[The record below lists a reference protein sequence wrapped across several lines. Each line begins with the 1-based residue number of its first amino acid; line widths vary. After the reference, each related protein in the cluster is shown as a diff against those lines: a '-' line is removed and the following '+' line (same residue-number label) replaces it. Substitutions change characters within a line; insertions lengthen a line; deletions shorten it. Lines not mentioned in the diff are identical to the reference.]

1 MKIFVDENIPLITV
15 QTLREIGHDVIDIRG
30 TDDEGMADES
40 LWARVQQEKRLLI
53 TTDKGFTQY
62 RNEQHSGILI
72 VRLRQPNS
80 RKIHQRVMTAMNQF
94 TLEEWSGLIVVMRDI
109 VQSTWRTKL
118 KYKSQ

>member
-1 MKIFVDENIPLITV
+1 MKVW
-15 QTLREIGHDVIDIRG
+15 Q
-30 TDDEGMADES
+30 DES
-40 LWARVQQEKRLLI
+40 LWVRVQQEGRLLI

>member
-1 MKIFVDENIPLITV
+1 MMKVW
-15 QTLREIGHDVIDIRG
+15 Q
-30 TDDEGMADES
+30 DES
-40 LWARVQQEKRLLI
+40 LWVRVQQEGRLLI

-118 KYKSQ
+118 KYKNQ